1 MKLVDLSKQL
11 KISSKKVLKA
21 ARVLNIDVTSDL
33 SVVSEED
40 AQRIIEYFENSKKA
54 GFIFRK
60 KLPMFVAGLLLI
72 GVVFFVIPNSSDT
85 SSEVE
90 AQISSEEV
98 LNVTDELAI
107 NEDIDKV
114 QITDSKPTP
123 PSFTDS
129 DNSTTSTTV
138 PVTTTTTV
146 PVTTTT
152 TVPVTTTTVP
162 VTTTSTTV
170 PVTTTSTTVPVT
182 TTTTVPVT
190 CDDESFS
197 AYTLYKITGEAN
209 TVMSCRNEQEALE
222 SGYVL
227 TVNPNPPTPTTTT
240 TVPPRAGYLVTYDAS
255 DTRGISVDSSK
266 NAYTT
271 GSFSGTVD
279 FGGGD
284 VTSNAVSDIFVV
296 KLDSDGNFQW
306 VYTAGGS
313 GNDRAVDIGTDSSGN
328 SYITGN
334 FSETVN
340 FGGGDV
346 TSAGNSDDI
355 FVVKLDSDGNFQ
367 WVYTAGGTQ
376 DGTSSTTLKFDGG
389 TGIDIDSSG
398 NVYITGIF
406 DTVVDFGG
414 GNVSSS
420 GKDIFVLKLDTDGNF
435 QWVYNVLSSGND
447 DANSI
452 TTDPSG
458 NTYTTGYF
466 YNTADFGGG
475 DVTSNGYNDIFVV
488 KLDSDGNFQWV
499 YTAGGTGVD
508 ELHAIAIDSSDNVL
522 TTGYLS
528 STVNF
533 GGGVRISATTVTALV
548 LKLDSFGSL
557 VWVNAYGGQGAQE
570 GLGIAADS
578 SDNIFTT
585 GYFYNTV
592 DFGDGDV
599 TSTGNEDIY
608 ILKLNS
614 SGSFQWIKTY
624 GSTAASTSYY
634 DVTHDI
640 TVDTDGSVYTVGA
653 TGENTDFGT
662 GNIVGSSFDSFVLKL
677 TSSGSIE

>member
-1 MKLVDLSKQL
+1 MKLIDLSKQL

-107 NEDIDKV
+107 NEDIDEV

-152 TVPVTTTTVP
+152 TVPVTTTT
-162 VTTTSTTV
+162 TV
-170 PVTTTSTTVPVT
+170 PVTTTTTTTTVPVTT

-190 CDDESFS
+190 CDDESFQP
-197 AYTLYKITGEAN
+197 YTLYKTTGEAN
-209 TVMSCRNEQEALE
+209 TVMSCRNEQDALE
-222 SGYVL
+222 EGYIFY
-227 TVNPNPPTPTTTT
+227 VNPVPPPTPTT

-255 DTRGISVDSSK
+255 GSRGISVDSSK

-528 STVNF
+528 STVNY
-533 GGGVRISATTVTALV
+533 GGGVRISAVTVTALV

-570 GLGIAADS
+570 GLGIAVDS

-634 DVTHDI
+634 DVTNDI
-640 TVDTDGSVYTVGA
+640 TVDTDGNVYTVGA